1 MGKTESMTE
10 ILGNKVRWAIKAIEQ
25 RASAASQINRKDL
38 LALIISWHKIFT
50 RYQITGKCNSEK

>member
-10 ILGNKVRWAIKAIEQ
+10 ILGNKVRGGAIKAIEQ
-25 RASAASQINRKDL
+25 GASAASQINRKDL

-50 RYQITGKCNSEK
+50 IPDNRKM